1 MCADSFF
8 SLQQNICTVL
18 RVHLDELDFAL
29 DEYLTVFSREDFFS
43 FADTEKRKQLYKKSY
58 YGFLSAISAPL
69 AHIDEAIARLSG
81 LLVEADEAV
90 RLDMLTLIGG
100 KLEAFRA
107 FETILKNFSD
117 ITQKEI
123 SKGAPS
129 PSLLVNE
136 ARKLKTSKDEL
147 IKKLNGA

>member
-18 RVHLDELDFAL
+18 CVHLDELEFAL

-43 FADTEKRKQLYKKSY
+43 FADSEKRKQLYKKSY

-90 RLDMLTLIGG
+90 RLDMLTLIGA
-100 KLEAFRA
+100 KLEAYRV

-117 ITQKEI
+117 ITQKR
-123 SKGAPS
+123 S
-129 PSLLVNE
+129 PKAHRRPHFL
-136 ARKLKTSKDEL
+136 
-147 IKKLNGA
+147 